1 MFLVSLGDILTLT
14 KTLRLSL
21 QAHRD
26 RTLLNKWLSVCVVL
40 NPFSAHARAQKIME
54 DNENNNGNEAE
65 EAEVTEGA
73 DDTQDESQ
81 NDGGAGDGD
90 GTGDEGDG
98 EGGDKKP
105 EAPVV
110 DANEEPP
117 ARKRNADFIIER
129 QQRKAD
135 KKDGENKDDNKG
147 DQEEDDDVD
156 QQDAEVIGKEVQKHL
171 KPFIEKQQRE
181 EDNQEIDSFLAEN
194 ADFKP
199 YAEKVRNWAK
209 HPSRA
214 GVPIKALFYEVAGDD
229 LLKIGADRQKKA
241 TDEAKKTNA
250 GGGSNRGSEGSGT
263 KPVWEQSQTEFEQ
276 SQNAVRTKER

>member
-117 ARKRNADFIIER
+117 ARKRNADFIIQR
-129 QQRKAD
+129 QQAKA
-135 KKDGENKDDNKG
+135 KKDGENKDGDKG
-147 DQEEDDDVD
+147 DEEDDSDVD
-156 QQDAEVIGKEVQKHL
+156 DVDAEVIGKEVQKHL

-181 EDNQEIDSFLAEN
+181 EDNQEIDTFLAEN